1 MHLNVILRTC
11 SNSLLTPSDKKRIC
25 GDNREVLIKKCF
37 LSLVRSI
44 RQSSHKVKLTVLD
57 DNSDARFLD
66 FIGLAT
72 KDMDCTVVNLKERG
86 PNHSALEQFKLASE
100 SDGLVYVV
108 EDDYLHEENAIDHM
122 VGAYLYFMKRYNTS
136 VVIYPYDCSLRYAEG
151 HESQTTLH
159 HDGIRYWR
167 SVDKT
172 AFTML
177 THYSTIKNNWSTF
190 ETLSKDYPKVLEDD
204 TINKLYLSA
213 DNPDASIRAFNPI
226 PSIAY
231 HVGYSTPVSI
241 NTTHASWTHL
251 WDGIPEWDL
260 IQGWF
265 DFGELYAHVVSNLP
279 PESTVVEVGAWRGKS
294 TCCLGSLI
302 RQSGK
307 KIKAYAVDTFEG
319 SDEEEHRKI
328 LDEMPVT
335 LFEEFKAN
343 IEMCNVADVIEPLK
357 MTGKEASVQ
366 FKNASVDFVMLDGAH
381 DYESVIGDIE
391 SWLPKIKKG
400 GLLAGDD
407 YSKSWPGVMKAVD
420 EKFGTGAAVR
430 GTTWYVTV

>member
-86 PNHSALEQFKLASE
+86 PNHSALEQFRLASE

-159 HDGIRYWR
+159 HDGVRYWR

-172 AFTML
+172 ANTML
-177 THYSTIKNNWSTF
+177 AHYSTFKANWKQF
-190 ETLSKDYPKVLEDD
+190 EDLATNYPRVLEDD
-204 TINKLYLSA
+204 TINKLYYSPE
-213 DNPDASIRAFNPI
+213 NKDAPIRAFNPI
-226 PSIAY
+226 PSVAY

-241 NTTHASWTHL
+241 NTTHSSWIHL
-251 WDGIPEWDL
+251 WNAIPEWEL

-265 DFGELYAHVVSNLP
+265 DYGNLYSHVVSNLP
-279 PESTVVEVGAWRGKS
+279 DNSTVVEIGTWRGKS
-294 TCCLGSLI
+294 TCYLGSLI
-302 RQSGK
+302 KSSGK
-307 KIKAYAVDTFEG
+307 KIKAYTVDTFEG
-319 SDEEEHRKI
+319 SAEQVHRDI
-328 LDEMPVT
+328 IERLPT
-335 LFEEFKAN
+335 SLFDEFKAN
-343 IEMCNVADVIEPLK
+343 MKMCDVDDVIEPIK
-357 MTGKEASVQ
+357 MTSVEASTK
-366 FKNASVDFVMLDGAH
+366 FEDASVDFVMLDGAH
-381 DYESVIGDIE
+381 DYESVVADIDA
-391 SWLPKIKKG
+391 WLPKIKKG
-400 GLLAGDD
+400 GLIAGDD
-407 YSKSWPGVMKAVD
+407 YCNSWPIIKKAVD
-420 EKFGTGAAVR
+420 EKFGSRASVN
-430 GTTWYVTV
+430 GTTWYVAV